1 LPHAIDPALRNALA
15 QRLRFYRD
23 IGLTDFY
30 RRPVPPELL
39 RAMEAAAAA
48 PSNSLGVSDLTAGSR
63 GEQSMGA
70 PDPAS
75 GAGDVHSAAPTVSA
89 AASGPVSSAEVEKIR
104 TEAMGAP
111 APASMSWE
119 GNTASSASP
128 SSAASLHQENIFG
141 EEPVIRPRKNFVA
154 PPEIGPAISPAERP
168 AALQAIRD
176 EIGDCKRCP
185 LHSGRNKLVFAD
197 GSPNARIMFVGEG
210 PGADEDA
217 QGLPFVGRAGQLL
230 NNMIVAMGLK
240 REEVYIANVVKC
252 RPPGNRTP
260 EPVEANTCSPFLFR
274 QIDVVR
280 PQVLVALGAT
290 AATYLLGARQPLAS
304 LRGRI
309 HAFRG
314 TSLIVTFHPAF
325 LLRDPR
331 QKKEAWAD
339 LQIAM
344 KELGLK
350 LPGRDS

>member
-1 LPHAIDPALRNALA
+1 MARALDPATRDALA
-15 QRLRFYRD
+15 ERIRFYRD
-23 IGLTDFY
+23 LGLTDFY
-30 RRPVPPELL
+30 RRAVEPEQEEQPPFLQQTFEENAGQRVGEREANAPSARSESPAAVAHENIMGEDSAIKNRKSISVPP
-39 RAMEAAAAA
+39 
-48 PSNSLGVSDLTAGSR
+48 
-63 GEQSMGA
+63 
-70 PDPAS
+70 
-75 GAGDVHSAAPTVSA
+75 H
-89 AASGPVSSAEVEKIR
+89 
-104 TEAMGAP
+104 AP
-111 APASMSWE
+111 AAVPAVDR
-119 GNTASSASP
+119 A
-128 SSAASLHQENIFG
+128 
-141 EEPVIRPRKNFVA
+141 V
-154 PPEIGPAISPAERP
+154 
-168 AALQAIRD
+168 ALQIIRD
-176 EIGDCKRCP
+176 EIGDCTRCA
-185 LHSGRNKLVFAD
+185 LHTGRHKIVFAD
-197 GSPNARIMFVGEG
+197 GSPAARLMFVGEG

-230 NNMIVAMGLK
+230 NNMIAAMGLK

-260 EPVEANTCSPFLFR
+260 EPDEANTCSPFLFR

-290 AATYLLGARQPLAS
+290 AATYLLGQRQPLAG

-314 TSLIVTFHPAF
+314 TSLIVTYHPAF

-350 LPGRDS
+350 APKSKE